1 MLDAAIVVAETLSIR
16 RRILC
21 GDSCRHKNEGGI
33 IAAGARICQLAQSA
47 SLRSGLMSGHIVK
60 TRNMNPGKPY
70 PADGIAGERFPYA
83 ETRLKTGEDLEGLD

>member
-33 IAAGARICQLAQSA
+33 LTAGARICQLAQSA
-47 SLRSGLMSGHIVK
+47 SLRSGPFSSPQLEAVYALPFEDTRVSVNPNLNEEKTTKYLVK
-60 TRNMNPGKPY
+60 RLEKFG
-70 PADGIAGERFPYA
+70 AG
-83 ETRLKTGEDLEGLD
+83 